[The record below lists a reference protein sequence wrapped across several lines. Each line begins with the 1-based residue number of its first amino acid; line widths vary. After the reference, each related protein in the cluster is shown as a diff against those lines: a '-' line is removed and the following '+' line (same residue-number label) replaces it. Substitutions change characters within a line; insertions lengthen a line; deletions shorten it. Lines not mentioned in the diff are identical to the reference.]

1 LNNSKILNN
10 FIILFILKRGDYPA
24 ALKMFEKGITQSDND
39 KDHNEQCACGIARSS
54 LKTGDIRR

>member
-1 LNNSKILNN
+1 MINYLMHFSS
-10 FIILFILKRGDYPA
+10 GDYPA
-24 ALKMFEKGITQSDND
+24 ALKMFEKGITQSEND